1 MATPAPATTSAQPK
15 AAHPQYAFFRGRVV
29 PIGEAQVSV
38 MTHALHYGT
47 SVFAGIR
54 GYWNNETGQLY
65 VFRLKDHYRRFL
77 QSCRLMMIDLPYSG
91 DDLAHIT
98 LDLIRREGYEQ
109 DIYIRPLAY
118 KSFEGIGVRLHNLPG
133 DFTLFTIPFGKYI
146 ENETGCHAMVSSFR
160 RVDDNA
166 IPARGKIGGAY
177 VNSALAKT
185 EAELAG
191 FDEAI
196 VLTEDGHVSEG
207 SASNLFIVRNGV
219 AITAPITDN
228 ILEGITR
235 ATLIHMLRDEMGI
248 PVQERSIDHS
258 ELYVCDEAFF
268 CGTGVQISTITRISH
283 RPVGT
288 GEAGPIATELRQ
300 RYFDMVRGASEK
312 HMEWLT
318 PVY

>member
-1 MATPAPATTSAQPK
+1 
-15 AAHPQYAFFRGRVV
+15 
-29 PIGEAQVSV
+29 
-38 MTHALHYGT
+38 
-47 SVFAGIR
+47 
-54 GYWNNETGQLY
+54 
-65 VFRLKDHYRRFL
+65 
-77 QSCRLMMIDLPYSG
+77 
-91 DDLAHIT
+91 
-98 LDLIRREGYEQ
+98 
-109 DIYIRPLAY
+109 
-118 KSFEGIGVRLHNLPG
+118 
-133 DFTLFTIPFGKYI
+133 
-146 ENETGCHAMVSSFR
+146 
-160 RVDDNA
+160 
-166 IPARGKIGGAY
+166 
-177 VNSALAKT
+177 
-185 EAELAG
+185 
-191 FDEAI
+191 
-196 VLTEDGHVSEG
+196 LTEDGHVSEG